1 MVLPCL
7 IWISKRQNWCIN
19 STLLEANDYDLR
31 PLVGF
36 FYMWMI
42 LLSCGMQRDLWWQS
56 QGSSKLKPPVRASQ
70 AAESWIF
77 EIRNHE
83 LFSNISSSQNY
94 RTAYVY
100 RIRYFFETRC
110 NYIILYLF
118 LQAAEKCGLSW
129 NGFSESTFVSARLF
143 LFCFPHMKILY
154 CDFFH
159 KIRDAY
165 KKLNMT
171 FPVR

>member
-1 MVLPCL
+1 MFDLNIQTTELVHQLNIIRGKWLRFKAPC
-7 IWISKRQNWCIN
+7 
-19 STLLEANDYDLR
+19 
-31 PLVGF
+31 GF
-36 FYMWMI
+36 FFICEWFYLVAECKETCDDKAKDQASWNHQSGPPR
-42 LLSCGMQRDLWWQS
+42 LQRVEFLRS
-56 QGSSKLKPPVRASQ
+56 
-70 AAESWIF
+70 

-118 LQAAEKCGLSW
+118 LQAAEKRGLSW

-154 CDFFH
+154 CDFFI
-159 KIRDAY
+159 KSGMLS

>member
-1 MVLPCL
+1 MFDLNIQTTELVHQLNIIRGKWLRFKAPC
-7 IWISKRQNWCIN
+7 
-19 STLLEANDYDLR
+19 
-31 PLVGF
+31 GFF

-83 LFSNISSSQNY
+83 LFCNISSSQNY

-118 LQAAEKCGLSW
+118 LQAAEKRGLSW

-143 LFCFPHMKILY
+143 LFCFPHMKILF
-154 CDFFH
+154 CDFFS
-159 KIRDAY
+159 
-165 KKLNMT
+165 
-171 FPVR
+171 